1 MLKQSQML
9 IPTLREV
16 PADAEIA
23 SHKLL
28 LRAGMARQLASG
40 IYTYLPLALRTL
52 QKIKAIVREEMNR
65 AGGQELLMPAMQPA
79 ELWHQTGRWDV
90 YGPELV
96 RLKDRHERPFALGPT
111 HEEVITSLVRDEIN
125 SYKKLPINLYQIQ
138 TKFRDEV
145 RPRFGLIRC
154 REFIMKDAYSFDTTQ
169 EGLDKNFQAMYDAY
183 TRIFTRV
190 GLNFRAVEADAGAI
204 GGKGTY
210 EFMALCDIGE
220 DTIAYSEDGDYAA
233 NLEKAEVVYKPAP
246 KPDAAVPSVEKLHTP
261 GVKTIEQLVQSLQV
275 EASRIIKSLV
285 YRIDEKLVMV
295 LVRGDHEINEVKLKN
310 LYDATYVGLASEQ
323 EIQQAIGMP
332 VGFVG
337 PVGVDQEKLEIV
349 ADQFVQDI
357 YDGVAGAGEQDY
369 HLIHVQPGR
378 DFYVSRYADLRN
390 IMEGD
395 ECPRGGGLIKFA
407 RGVEVGHVFKL
418 GTKYSQAMG
427 ATFLDENGRSQ
438 PMIMGCYG
446 IGVSRTLAAVIEQNN
461 DEHGIIWPV
470 SVAPFHVHVIPV
482 NAKVEAQRQASE
494 QITASLESAGIEVL
508 YDDRPERAGVKFK
521 DADLIGLPL
530 RITVSDKAA
539 EEGLVEVRV
548 RRTGEAH
555 EVKLTELTAFVR
567 SLLGRVDAT
576 GANLFPS

>member
-16 PADAEIA
+16 PSDAEIA

-40 IYTYLPLALRTL
+40 IYTYLPLALRSL
-52 QKIKAIVREEMNR
+52 HKIQAIVREEMNN

-96 RLKDRHERPFALGPT
+96 RLRDRHDRPFALGPT

-154 REFIMKDAYSFDTTQ
+154 REFIMKDAYSFDTSQ
-169 EGLDKNFQAMYDAY
+169 EGLDRNFQAMYDAY
-183 TRIFTRV
+183 TNIFTRV

-220 DTIAYSEDGDYAA
+220 DTIAYSEEGDFAA
-233 NLEKAEVVYKPAP
+233 NLEKAEVVYKPSAKPATEAP
-246 KPDAAVPSVEKLHTP
+246 AREKLHTP
-261 GVKTIEQLVQSLQV
+261 GIKTIDQLVQALQI
-275 EASRIIKSLV
+275 EAKQIIKSLI
-285 YRIDEKLVMV
+285 YRVDDKLIMV

-310 LYDATYVGLASEQ
+310 LYDATIVGLASEGD
-323 EIQQAIGMP
+323 IVSVTGAP
-332 VGFVG
+332 AGFVG
-337 PVGVDQEKLEIV
+337 PVGIDPEKVEII
-349 ADQFVQDI
+349 ADNFVQDV
-357 YDGVAGAGEQDY
+357 YDGVVGANETDY
-369 HLIHVQPGR
+369 HLTHVVAGR
-378 DFYVSRYADLRN
+378 DFTVSKYADLRN
-390 IMEGD
+390 ITEGD
-395 ECPRGGGLIKFA
+395 ECPRTGGVIKFA

-418 GTKYSQAMG
+418 GTKYSTAMG
-427 ATFLDENGRSQ
+427 ATYLDENGRSQ

-446 IGVSRTLAAVIEQNN
+446 IGVSRTIAAVIEQNN
-461 DEHGIIWPV
+461 DENGIIWPV

-482 NAKVEAQRQASE
+482 NVKVEEQRQVSE
-494 QITASLESAGIEVL
+494 QITEALRKAGIEVL
-508 YDDRPERAGVKFK
+508 FDDRPERAGVKFK

-539 EEGLVEVRV
+539 QEGTVEVRI
-548 RRTGEAH
+548 RKNGETH
-555 EVKLTELTAFVR
+555 DVKLDQLVDEVKGIL
-567 SLLGRVDAT
+567 SRVDQT
-576 GANLFPS
+576 GAALFGN

>member
-40 IYTYLPLALRTL
+40 IYTYLPLAIRSLH
-52 QKIKAIVREEMNR
+52 KIQAIVREEMNN

-96 RLKDRHERPFALGPT
+96 RLRDRHDRPFALGPT

-169 EGLDKNFQAMYDAY
+169 EGLDRNFQAMYDAY
-183 TRIFTRV
+183 TNIFTRV

-210 EFMALCDIGE
+210 EFMALCEIGE

-233 NLEKAEVVYKPAP
+233 NLEKAEVVYHPSEKPAAEAP
-246 KPDAAVPSVEKLHTP
+246 TREKLHTP
-261 GVKTIEQLVQSLQV
+261 GVRTIEQLVQALQI
-275 EASRIIKSLV
+275 EAKHIIKSLL
-285 YRIDEKLVMV
+285 YRVDDKLVMV
-295 LVRGDHEINEVKLKN
+295 LIRGDHELNDVKLKN
-310 LYDATYVGLASEQ
+310 LYDAAQVGLATEAD
-323 EIQQAIGMP
+323 ILAVTGAP
-332 VGFVG
+332 AGFVG
-337 PVGVDQEKLEIV
+337 PVGIDSEKVEII
-349 ADQFVQDI
+349 ADNFVQDV
-357 YDGVAGAGEQDY
+357 YDGVAGANEADY
-369 HLIHVQPGR
+369 HLTHVVPGR
-378 DFYVSRYADLRN
+378 DFTVSRYADLRN
-390 IMEGD
+390 ITEGD
-395 ECPRGGGLIKFA
+395 ECPRTGSPIKFA

-418 GTKYSQAMG
+418 GTKYSKAIG

-446 IGVSRTLAAVIEQNN
+446 IGVSRTIAAVIEQNN
-461 DEHGIIWPV
+461 DENGIIWPV
-470 SVAPFHVHVIPV
+470 AVAPFHVHVIPV
-482 NAKVEAQRQASE
+482 NVKVEEQRQTSE
-494 QITASLESAGIEVL
+494 QVTEALRRAGVEVL
-508 YDDRPERAGVKFK
+508 FDDRPERAGVKFK

-530 RITVSDKAA
+530 RITVSDKALQ
-539 EEGLVEVRV
+539 EGTVEVRV
-548 RRTGEAH
+548 RKTGETQDIKLDDLVA
-555 EVKLTELTAFVR
+555 EVKAMLA
-567 SLLGRVDAT
+567 RVDHT
-576 GANLFPS
+576 GAELFGN

>member
-1 MLKQSQML
+1 ML

-16 PADAEIA
+16 PSDAEIA

-52 QKIKAIVREEMNR
+52 QKIQAIVREEMNR

-96 RLKDRHERPFALGPT
+96 RLKDRHDRSFALGPT

-145 RPRFGLIRC
+145 RPRFGLIRS

-220 DTIAYSEDGDYAA
+220 DTIAYSENGDYAA
-233 NLEKAEVVYKPAP
+233 NLEKAEVVYKPAAKP
-246 KPDAAVPSVEKLHTP
+246 KGDTPAVEKVHTP
-261 GVKTIEQLVQSLQV
+261 DVKTIEQLTQALDV

-285 YRIDEKLVMV
+285 YRVDEKLVMV

-310 LYDATYVGLASEQ
+310 LYDATHVGLASEQ
-323 EIQQAIGMP
+323 DILAAIGTP

-337 PVGVDQEKLEIV
+337 PVGVDQEKLEII
-349 ADQFVQDI
+349 ADNFVQDVA
-357 YDGVAGAGEQDY
+357 DGVAGANEKDY
-369 HLIHVQPGR
+369 HLVHVQAGR
-378 DFYVSRYADLRN
+378 DFTVSRYADLRN

-418 GTKYSQAMG
+418 GTKYSTAIG
-427 ATFLDENGRSQ
+427 ATYLDENGRSQ

-446 IGVSRTLAAVIEQNN
+446 IGVSRTLAAAIEQNN

-470 SVAPFHVHVIPV
+470 SIAPFHVHVIPV
-482 NAKVEAQRQASE
+482 NAKVEAQRLISE
-494 QITASLESAGIEVL
+494 EITEALEAAGVEVL

-530 RITVSDKAA
+530 RITVSDKAS

-548 RRTGEAH
+548 RRTGETH
-555 EVKLTELTAFVR
+555 EVKRTELVSFVK
-567 SLLGRVDAT
+567 SLLARVDST
-576 GANLFPS
+576 GAELF

>member
-40 IYTYLPLALRTL
+40 IYTYLPLAIRTL
-52 QKIKAIVREEMNR
+52 HKIQAIVREEMNR
-65 AGGQELLMPAMQPA
+65 AGAQELLMPAMQPA

-96 RLKDRHERPFALGPT
+96 RLQDRHERPFALGPT

-169 EGLDKNFQAMYDAY
+169 EGLDRNFQAMYDAY

-210 EFMALCDIGE
+210 EFMALCEIGE
-220 DTIAYSEDGDYAA
+220 DTIAYSEEGDFAA
-233 NLEKAEVVYKPAP
+233 NLEKAEVVYTPSAKPEGEVPAP
-246 KPDAAVPSVEKLHTP
+246 QKVHTP
-261 GVKTIEQLVQSLQV
+261 DVKTIDQLTQALNV
-275 EASRIIKSLV
+275 EAKKIIKSLI
-285 YRIDEKLVMV
+285 YRVDDKLVMV
-295 LVRGDHEINEVKLKN
+295 LVRGDHELNEVKLKN
-310 LYDATYVGLASEQ
+310 LYDATYVGMASEA
-323 EIQQAIGMP
+323 ELRELTGAP
-332 VGFVG
+332 AGFVG
-337 PVGVDQEKLEIV
+337 PVGLDAKKVEII
-349 ADQFVQDI
+349 ADQFVQDV
-357 YDGVAGAGEQDY
+357 YDGIVGANETDY
-369 HLIHVQPGR
+369 HLIHVVSGR
-378 DFYVSRYADLRN
+378 DFAVSRFADLRN
-390 IMEGD
+390 ITEGD
-395 ECPRGGGLIKFA
+395 KCPRTGGAIKFA

-446 IGVSRTLAAVIEQNN
+446 IGVSRTIAAVIEQNN
-461 DEHGIIWPV
+461 DEDGIIWPV
-470 SVAPFHVHVIPV
+470 AVAPFHVHVIPV
-482 NAKVEAQRQASE
+482 NVKVEEQRQASE
-494 QITASLESAGIEVL
+494 QITDQLQRAGIEVL
-508 YDDRPERAGVKFK
+508 FDDRPERAGVKFK

-539 EEGLVEVRV
+539 QEGTVEVRIRKNGDTHV
-548 RRTGEAH
+548 
-555 EVKLTELTAFVR
+555 VKLDELVSTVKA
-567 SLLGRVDAT
+567 LLASIDHT
-576 GANLFPS
+576 GQELFGE

>member
-40 IYTYLPLALRTL
+40 IYTYLPLALRSL
-52 QKIKAIVREEMNR
+52 HKIQAIVREEMNN
-65 AGGQELLMPAMQPA
+65 AGAQELLMPAMQPA

-96 RLKDRHERPFALGPT
+96 RLRDRHDRSFALGPT

-169 EGLDKNFQAMYDAY
+169 EGLDRNFHAMYDAY
-183 TRIFTRV
+183 TNIFTRV

-220 DTIAYSEDGDYAA
+220 DTIAYSEEGDFAA
-233 NLEKAEVVYKPAP
+233 NLEKAEVVYKPAA
-246 KPDAAVPSVEKLHTP
+246 KPETEAPAAEKLHTP
-261 GVKTIEQLVQSLQV
+261 GAKTIEQLTNALQI
-275 EASRIIKSLV
+275 EAKQIVKSLI
-285 YRIDEKLVMV
+285 YRVDDRLVMV
-295 LVRGDHEINEVKLKN
+295 LVRGDHELNEIKLKN
-310 LYDATYVGLASEQ
+310 LYDATNVGLATEADILSVTG
-323 EIQQAIGMP
+323 AP

-337 PVGVDQEKLEIV
+337 PVGIDGEKVEII
-349 ADQFVQDI
+349 ADNNVQDV
-357 YDGVAGAGEQDY
+357 YDGVVGANETDY
-369 HLIHVQPGR
+369 HLQHVAAGR
-378 DFYVSRYADLRN
+378 DFTVSRYADLRN
-390 IMEGD
+390 ITEED
-395 ECPRGGGLIKFA
+395 TCPRTGGAIKFA

-418 GTKYSQAMG
+418 GTKYSKAIG

-446 IGVSRTLAAVIEQNN
+446 IGVSRTIAAVIEQNN
-461 DEHGIIWPV
+461 DENGIIWPV
-470 SVAPFHVHVIPV
+470 AVAPFHVHVIPV
-482 NAKVEAQRQASE
+482 NVKVEEQRQTSE
-494 QITASLESAGIEVL
+494 QITEALRRAGVEVL
-508 YDDRPERAGVKFK
+508 FDDRPERAGVKFK

-539 EEGLVEVRV
+539 EEGTVEVRV
-548 RRTGEAH
+548 RKTGETVH
-555 EVKLTELTAFVR
+555 VKLDDITTEVKA
-567 SLLGRVDAT
+567 LLARVDHT
-576 GANLFPS
+576 GAELFGQ

>member
-40 IYTYLPLALRTL
+40 IYTYLPLAIRSLH
-52 QKIKAIVREEMNR
+52 KIQAIVREEMNN
-65 AGGQELLMPAMQPA
+65 AGAQELLMPAMQPA

-96 RLKDRHERPFALGPT
+96 RLRDRHDRPFALGPT

-169 EGLDKNFQAMYDAY
+169 EGLDRNFQAMSDAY
-183 TRIFTRV
+183 TNIFTRV

-210 EFMALCDIGE
+210 EFMALCEIGE

-233 NLEKAEVVYKPAP
+233 NLEKAEVVYHPSEKPATEAP
-246 KPDAAVPSVEKLHTP
+246 THEKLHTP
-261 GVKTIEQLVQSLQV
+261 GVRTIEQLVQALQI
-275 EASRIIKSLV
+275 EAKHIIKSLL
-285 YRIDEKLVMV
+285 YRVDDKLVMV
-295 LVRGDHEINEVKLKN
+295 LIRGDHELNDVKLKN
-310 LYDATYVGLASEQ
+310 LYDAAQVGLATEAD
-323 EIQQAIGMP
+323 ILAVTGAP
-332 VGFVG
+332 AGFVG
-337 PVGVDQEKLEIV
+337 PVGIDSEKVEII
-349 ADQFVQDI
+349 ADNFVQDV
-357 YDGVAGAGEQDY
+357 YDGVAGANEADY
-369 HLIHVQPGR
+369 HLTHVVPGR
-378 DFYVSRYADLRN
+378 DFTVSRYADLRN
-390 IMEGD
+390 ITEGD
-395 ECPRGGGLIKFA
+395 ECPRTGSPIKFA

-418 GTKYSQAMG
+418 GTKYSKAIG

-446 IGVSRTLAAVIEQNN
+446 IGVSRTIAAVIEQNN
-461 DEHGIIWPV
+461 DENGIIWPV
-470 SVAPFHVHVIPV
+470 AVAPFHVHVIPV
-482 NAKVEAQRQASE
+482 NVKVEEQRQTSE
-494 QITASLESAGIEVL
+494 QVTEVL
-508 YDDRPERAGVKFK
+508 RRAGVEVLFDDRPERAGVKFK

-530 RITVSDKAA
+530 RITVSDKALQ
-539 EEGLVEVRV
+539 EGTVEVRV
-548 RRTGEAH
+548 RKTGETQDIKLDDLVA
-555 EVKLTELTAFVR
+555 EVKAMLA
-567 SLLGRVDAT
+567 RVDHT
-576 GANLFPS
+576 GVELFGN

>member
-16 PADAEIA
+16 PSDAEIA

-52 QKIKAIVREEMNR
+52 QKIQAIVREEMNR

-96 RLKDRHERPFALGPT
+96 RLKDRHDRSFALGPT

-145 RPRFGLIRC
+145 RPRFGLIRS

-220 DTIAYSEDGDYAA
+220 DTIAYSENGDYAA
-233 NLEKAEVVYKPAP
+233 NLEKAEVVYKPAAKP
-246 KPDAAVPSVEKLHTP
+246 KGDTPAVEKVHTP
-261 GVKTIEQLVQSLQV
+261 DVKTIEQLTQALDV

-285 YRIDEKLVMV
+285 YRVDEKLVMV

-310 LYDATYVGLASEQ
+310 LYDATHVGLASEQ
-323 EIQQAIGMP
+323 DILAAIGTP

-337 PVGVDQEKLEIV
+337 PVGVDQEKLEII
-349 ADQFVQDI
+349 ADNFVQDVA
-357 YDGVAGAGEQDY
+357 DGVAGANEKDY
-369 HLIHVQPGR
+369 HLVHVQAGR
-378 DFYVSRYADLRN
+378 DFTVSRYADLRN

-418 GTKYSQAMG
+418 GTKYSTAIG
-427 ATFLDENGRSQ
+427 ATYLDENGRSQ

-446 IGVSRTLAAVIEQNN
+446 IGVSRTLAAAIEQNN

-470 SVAPFHVHVIPV
+470 SIAPFHVHVIPV
-482 NAKVEAQRQASE
+482 NAKVEAQRLISE
-494 QITASLESAGIEVL
+494 EITEALEAAGVEVL

-530 RITVSDKAA
+530 RITVSDKAS

-548 RRTGEAH
+548 RRTGETH
-555 EVKLTELTAFVR
+555 EVKRTELVSFVK
-567 SLLGRVDAT
+567 SLLARVDST
-576 GANLFPS
+576 GAELF

>member
-52 QKIKAIVREEMNR
+52 HKIQAIVREEMNR

-96 RLKDRHERPFALGPT
+96 RLQDRHDRSFALGPT

-169 EGLDKNFQAMYDAY
+169 EGLDINFQAMYDAY

-210 EFMALCDIGE
+210 EFMALCEIGE
-220 DTIAYSEDGDYAA
+220 DTIAYSEEGDFAA
-233 NLEKAEVVYKPAP
+233 NLEKAEVVYKPSA
-246 KPDAAVPSVEKLHTP
+246 KPEGEVPAFEKVHTP
-261 GVKTIEQLVQSLQV
+261 GVKTIEQLTKAMNVDAKQ
-275 EASRIIKSLV
+275 IIKSLI
-285 YRIDEKLVMV
+285 YRVDEKLVMI
-295 LVRGDHEINEVKLKN
+295 LVRGDHELNEVKLKN
-310 LYDATYVGLASEQ
+310 LYDATQVGLAQ
-323 EIQQAIGMP
+323 EADLRALTGAP
-332 VGFVG
+332 AGFVG
-337 PVGVDQEKLEIV
+337 PVGLDTEKVEII
-349 ADQFVQDI
+349 ADNYVQDVH
-357 YDGVAGAGEQDY
+357 DGIVGANEADY
-369 HLIHVQPGR
+369 HLAHVVIGR
-378 DFYVSRYADLRN
+378 DFKVGRFADLRN
-390 IMEGD
+390 ITEGD
-395 ECPRGGGLIKFA
+395 ECPRTGGAIKFA

-418 GTKYSQAMG
+418 GTKYSQAIG

-446 IGVSRTLAAVIEQNN
+446 IGVSRTIAAAIEQNN
-461 DEHGIIWPV
+461 DENGIIWPV
-470 SVAPFHVHVIPV
+470 AIAPFHVHVIPV
-482 NAKVEAQRQASE
+482 NVKVDEQRLTSE
-494 QITASLESAGIEVL
+494 QVTEQLHRAGVEVL
-508 YDDRPERAGVKFK
+508 FDDRPERAGVKFK

-539 EEGLVEVRV
+539 QEGTVEVRI
-548 RRTGEAH
+548 RKTGETH
-555 EVKLTELTAFVR
+555 NVNLDELVPTVKK
-567 SLLGRVDAT
+567 LLASIDHT
-576 GANLFPS
+576 GAELFGE

>member
-378 DFYVSRYADLRN
+378 DFSVSRYADLRN

-482 NAKVEAQRQASE
+482 NAKVEAQRQVSE